1 MGGAGAGG
9 IGGSHRTLLGI
20 YLNDHLLA
28 VTAGVELSRRAA
40 RANCG
45 TAVGEAVERL
55 AAEIA
60 KDRAEL
66 LDMMRA
72 LGIPIR
78 HYKVLAGWVGEK
90 LGRLKPNGHIVDRSP
105 LSTLIELETMH
116 LIVEGN
122 GWRVLQQVADF
133 DARLDRERLEGL
145 PNRARQQADTLEALR
160 IGIGSAR
167 EIFAAA

>member
-1 MGGAGAGG
+1 
-9 IGGSHRTLLGI
+9 
-20 YLNDHLLA
+20 
-28 VTAGVELSRRAA
+28 
-40 RANCG
+40 
-45 TAVGEAVERL
+45 
-55 AAEIA
+55 
-60 KDRAEL
+60 
-66 LDMMRA
+66 
-72 LGIPIR
+72 
-78 HYKVLAGWVGEK
+78 
-90 LGRLKPNGHIVDRSP
+90 
-105 LSTLIELETMH
+105 MH

>member
-1 MGGAGAGG
+1 MT
-9 IGGSHRTLLGI
+9 ICW
-20 YLNDHLLA
+20 
-28 VTAGVELSRRAA
+28 LSPQGWS
-40 RANCG
+40 CL
-45 TAVGEAVERL
+45 VERPERTVGRRSERRL
-55 AAEIA
+55 SGWPEIA

-78 HYKVLAGWVGEK
+78 HYKVLAGWVGEQ